1 MKWFDF
7 HEGRVG
13 LGHCWTAAEVRRE
26 VEAVFEAFGPAL
38 PPPEAA
44 VLIKPNLNNDVPA
57 LMGNSTDLRVLRALL
72 ELLADRGHRDLTI
85 ADGANVGMER
95 REIDG
100 FARLRVDRLARR
112 HGARLIDI
120 NRSEGRE
127 VSLETGPTQIGKD
140 VLDAPFLI
148 AVPKLKTH
156 AEAGLSMTTKLWVGS
171 VVAQHKRDVHVD
183 LLRNIAALGS
193 IVRPHLVLMD
203 LLVGMEGRGP
213 GDGTP
218 FRMDGVAASLDPW
231 LLDLVVARL
240 AGYRWD
246 ALEYLV
252 HGRDLG
258 YFPPD
263 MPDRVERIV
272 PVRRPIEPA
281 PPRGLLAPL
290 SEHRLLQPLKML
302 VRPMVDHPFVSRTAY
317 ALGVIQDRYQRQED
331 EVRGFERIDD
341 GCTECGRCS
350 DVCPDGIPWQDIGA
364 AERGE
369 GCLGCLYCYWI
380 CPTRAIELQGEQGY
394 LEDQIDRYKS
404 MIEQL

>member
-26 VEAVFEAFGPAL
+26 VEAVFETFGPRL
-38 PPPEAA
+38 PPPESA
-44 VLIKPNLNNDVPA
+44 VLVKPNLNNDLPA

-72 ELLADRGHRDLTI
+72 ELLAERGHRDVTI

-112 HGARLIDI
+112 HGARVVDI
-120 NRSEGRE
+120 NRSEGHP
-127 VSLETGPTQIGKD
+127 VSLETGPTAIGRE

-171 VVAQHKRDVHVD
+171 VVAQRKRDVHVD

-203 LLVGMEGRGP
+203 LLVGMEGNGP

-218 FRMDGVAASLDPW
+218 FRLDGVAASRDPW

-246 ALEYLV
+246 ALQYLV
-252 HGRDLG
+252 HARDLG

-263 MPDRVERIV
+263 LPDRVAKLV

-281 PPRGLLAPL
+281 PPRSLFAPL
-290 SEHRLLQPLKML
+290 SEHRLLRPLKMMI
-302 VRPMVDHPFVSRTAY
+302 RPVVDHPLVSRTAY
-317 ALGVIQDRYQRQED
+317 KLGVIQDRY
-331 EVRGFERIDD
+331 ERTDD
-341 GCTECGRCS
+341 RISRFHRIGNACTECGRCG
-350 DVCPDGIPWQDIGA
+350 DVCPDGIPWQEIGS
-364 AERGE
+364 AERCE
-369 GCLGCLYCYWI
+369 NCLGCLYCFWI
-380 CPTRAIELQGEQGY
+380 CPTRAIRLEGELGY
-394 LEDQIDRYKS
+394 LEAQIELHKPL
-404 MIEQL
+404 IEQL